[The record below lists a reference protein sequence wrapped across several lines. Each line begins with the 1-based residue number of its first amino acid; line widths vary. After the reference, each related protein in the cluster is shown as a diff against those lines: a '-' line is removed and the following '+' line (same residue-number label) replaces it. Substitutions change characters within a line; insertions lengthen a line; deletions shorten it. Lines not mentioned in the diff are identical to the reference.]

1 MRLKWGRGFGIFSSL
16 FLGTRARWDT
26 VAPLPKPYPFLGIHC
41 PARLSHH
48 HTVALDETETATE
61 EESGERAGGEK
72 WRKKMATY
80 FTLNTGAR
88 IPSVGLGTYKAG
100 PGVVA
105 DAITAAVKV
114 FASPSSTLCSECAV
128 PFVLL
133 TSMFR
138 VLLAHACCLSPGLSP
153 PCLLVMTGRVPAHRL
168 RAAIQE
174 REGGNLNP
182 PCN

>member
-1 MRLKWGRGFGIFSSL
+1 
-16 FLGTRARWDT
+16 
-26 VAPLPKPYPFLGIHC
+26 
-41 PARLSHH
+41 
-48 HTVALDETETATE
+48 
-61 EESGERAGGEK
+61 
-72 WRKKMATY
+72 MATY

-114 FASPSSTLCSECAV
+114 LASPSSTLCSECAV

-138 VLLAHACCLSPGLSP
+138 VLPVHACCLSPGHINP
-153 PCLLVMTGRVPAHRL
+153 AFLLACHGRPGTGTSTARRYT
-168 RAAIQE
+168 RT
-174 REGGNLNP
+174 RRR
-182 PCN
+182 

>member
-1 MRLKWGRGFGIFSSL
+1 VCAVSLRRCPNRILSS
-16 FLGTRARWDT
+16 
-26 VAPLPKPYPFLGIHC
+26 VS
-41 PARLSHH
+41 LSPGDH